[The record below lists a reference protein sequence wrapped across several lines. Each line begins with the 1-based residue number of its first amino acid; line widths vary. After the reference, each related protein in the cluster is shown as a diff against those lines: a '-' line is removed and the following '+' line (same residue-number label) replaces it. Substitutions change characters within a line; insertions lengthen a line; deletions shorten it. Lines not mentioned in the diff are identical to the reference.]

1 MAYWKHLE
9 EAQKRII
16 DSKIALGF
24 GRKLGG
30 GLGLSA
36 HGGSNGSLTSA
47 AGSNGSS
54 SSLTKSFKKY

>member
-30 GLGLSA
+30 GLSA